1 MRTWAALRE
10 MIAANP
16 MGQGRFTTPEAL
28 ANLTAAQEKHSRLQ
42 VRREDADAADDRCRQ
57 IGNMTM
63 LTIERDAV
71 EKGGRNSAS
80 WIDDGEKYA
89 VIALAVKLD
98 DPVPLQQM
106 TPHHW
111 VFADKRFDMPP
122 HWREWLGTIRT
133 GSRRQQSVP
142 AQQDAVARARHPRWR
157 ECRAETAGQGTF
169 TAGFCAP
176 ARLRLRTAR

>member
-1 MRTWAALRE
+1 VPSFATPDQTAGAAR
-10 MIAANP
+10 
-16 MGQGRFTTPEAL
+16 G
-28 ANLTAAQEKHSRLQ
+28 
-42 VRREDADAADDRCRQ
+42 ADAADDRRRE

-80 WIDDGEKYA
+80 WINDGDKYA

-98 DPVPLQQM
+98 DLVPLQQM

-133 GSRRQQSVP
+133 QEVEGSIFVL
-142 AQQDAVARARHPRWR
+142 AQQDAVASARYP
-157 ECRAETAGQGTF
+157 
-169 TAGFCAP
+169 
-176 ARLRLRTAR
+176 

>member
-1 MRTWAALRE
+1 
-10 MIAANP
+10 
-16 MGQGRFTTPEAL
+16 
-28 ANLTAAQEKHSRLQ
+28 
-42 VRREDADAADDRCRQ
+42 
-57 IGNMTM
+57 M

-80 WIDDGEKYA
+80 WIDDGDKYA

-122 HWREWLGTIRT
+122 HWREWLGTIRAQEVE
-133 GSRRQQSVP
+133 GSNLFLLSKVHSQTPDILDGENAELKRRAGHFYSGAP
-142 AQQDAVARARHPRWR
+142 AGEPVCACTQPGDVVGITPPWR
-157 ECRAETAGQGTF
+157 DRCSLAGQ
-169 TAGFCAP
+169 
-176 ARLRLRTAR
+176 L